1 MEGII
6 QFAQSANSTIKND
19 YDALMERF
27 EKFKTNSENELKE
40 HKKVIVK
47 MGQQLIEYQKQI
59 EEIKSA

>member
-6 QFAQSANSTIKND
+6 QFAQSANSTLKND

-40 HKKVIVK
+40 HKKIIVK